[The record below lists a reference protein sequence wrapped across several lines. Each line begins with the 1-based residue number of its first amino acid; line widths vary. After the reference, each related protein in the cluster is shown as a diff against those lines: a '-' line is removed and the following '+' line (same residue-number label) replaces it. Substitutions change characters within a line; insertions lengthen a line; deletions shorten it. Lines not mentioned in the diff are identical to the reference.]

1 VALCKF
7 FALGACNKDPCLYVH
22 SGEAPPKAECKFF
35 KAGFCRNG
43 DKYDSACCLF
53 SHLAATTSTA
63 THQ

>member
-1 VALCKF
+1 VDKEGDDKEKEKPPEVALCKF

-43 DKYDSACCLF
+43 EKYVD
-53 SHLAATTSTA
+53 
-63 THQ
+63 